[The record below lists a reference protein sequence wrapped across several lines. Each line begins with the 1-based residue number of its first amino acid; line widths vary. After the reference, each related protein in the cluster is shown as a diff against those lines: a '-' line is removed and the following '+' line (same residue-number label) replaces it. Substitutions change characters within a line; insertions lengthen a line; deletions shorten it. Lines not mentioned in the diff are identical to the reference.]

1 MEQTN
6 TDVLII
12 GFGKG
17 GKTLAGYLG
26 KRGIETVLVEQS
38 EKMYGGTCINIGC
51 IPTKALVVQA
61 ERHTPYA
68 SAVAAKDALTGF
80 LRGKNYDALAGLAS
94 VRVVT
99 GKASFLDANRVQVS
113 RPDAPD
119 VLIQA
124 RRICI
129 NTGTVPVIPGIP
141 GLERSSRLYSSTTLM
156 DEKVLPPTLVIIGG
170 GFISLEYASMYAQY
184 GARVTML
191 ESAPAFL
198 PREDQDVVAE
208 VEKVLAQKG
217 IELLTG
223 AAVTRIEPG
232 GETDRVVFERAGR
245 QASVGAHAILAATGR
260 QAYTEGLNL
269 AAAGVLTDAKGFI
282 PVNERLQTN
291 QPHIWAVGDINGGPQ
306 FTYISLDDYR
316 IIRDQW
322 HGTGERQRTDR
333 QNVPFCVFIS
343 PPFAHV
349 GLREK
354 EAVAAGLPVRI
365 AKIPPGVVPRT
376 RILGETQGMLKA
388 IIHRETDQILGFTLF
403 CAEAQEMI
411 NTVRM
416 AMNAGMTFTQLKD
429 QIYTHPSMTE
439 AFNYFD

>member
-1 MEQTN
+1 MN

-26 KRGIETVLVEQS
+26 KQGIETVLVEQS
-38 EKMYGGTCINIGC
+38 PTMYGGTCINIGC

-68 SAVAAKDALTGF
+68 TAIAAKDALITF

-94 VRVVT
+94 VRVLT
-99 GKASFLDANRVQVS
+99 GKASFAGTNQVKVS
-113 RPDAPD
+113 RPAGPD
-119 VLIQA
+119 VLIHAQ
-124 RRICI
+124 RICI
-129 NTGTVPVIPGIP
+129 NTGTVPVIPGIA
-141 GLERSSRLYSSTTLM
+141 GLALSSRVYSSTTLM
-156 DEKVLPPTLVIIGG
+156 DEKALPAALVIIGG

-184 GARVTML
+184 GSRVTIL
-191 ESAPAFL
+191 ESMPEIL
-198 PREDQDVVAE
+198 PREDEDIAAE
-208 VEKVLAQKG
+208 VKKVLAQKG
-217 IELLTG
+217 IQVLTG
-223 AAVTRIEPG
+223 AAVRAIEPG
-232 GETDRVVFERAGR
+232 DETDLVVFEQAGR
-245 QASVGAHAILAATGR
+245 QQSVRANAILVATGR
-260 QAYTEGLNL
+260 KAYTEGLDL
-269 AAAGVLTDAKGFI
+269 AAAGVVTDARGFI
-282 PVNERLQTN
+282 PVNERLQTS

-316 IIRDQW
+316 IIRDQL
-322 HGTGERQRTDR
+322 HGKGERKRTDR

-354 EAVAAGLPVRI
+354 EAIAQGLPVRVSR
-365 AKIPPGVVPRT
+365 IPPGVVPRT
-376 RILGETQGMLKA
+376 RILGELQGMLKA

-411 NTVRM
+411 NTARM